1 MMESRRRGLRHTIR
15 FKLVAGVAA
24 ILVPLIVLLNFNQYY
39 AAQVVRTQV
48 AESNQSYISLYMN
61 QIDGILEEI
70 DSFLIGMIVSD
81 PNLPLLDKR
90 QSEEQAALLKVQLS
104 KQLTNEIARYG
115 TMDEFFIYSDFDNSL
130 IESFSSRPTYSER
143 VAVGEEIV
151 RLLSLTSMKSSRE
164 ARNWI
169 VREINGD
176 YYILRLL
183 QAERN
188 TYVGAWVKA
197 DSLLVPLKMIDL
209 GDNGLSL
216 FATTDG
222 KPMMQSEFVR
232 DNEIDLSF
240 AGGGYSLSGKPERYL
255 TVGALSKQGDFRL
268 AAIIPEQKIL
278 KSLFNLREWNT
289 AVSVGSIVLLPLSL
303 ILLRRTVLLPIR
315 RLLAAMKR
323 IGEGHM
329 QGIPESGFSTEE
341 FRVVNDN
348 FNYMLSQIR
357 ELKIHVYEEQLSK
370 QQAELRQLQTTINP
384 HFYLNS
390 LNIMHSL
397 AAVGDYQLIQE
408 MSRCLADYFRY
419 IFRSGASF
427 VSLGDELMHTRNYI
441 RIQELR
447 FPGQLSGEIEVP
459 SYLLELAVPSLV
471 IQTFVENAVKH
482 AFSLEKPFRLTL
494 RGKLESDGSE
504 PRLLLVIEDTGN
516 GFPQE
521 VLESLAEGRSLE
533 REDGSRHGLWN
544 ARRRLELLYEGHA
557 DLKLA
562 NRDSGGA
569 RVEIRLPMKPFPKGE
584 DDNDAERVNRR

>member
-1 MMESRRRGLRHTIR
+1 MTANRRGGLRHTIR
-15 FKLVAGVAA
+15 FKLMAGVAA
-24 ILVPLIVLLNFNQYY
+24 ILVPLIALLNFNQYY
-39 AAQVVRTQV
+39 AAQTVRTQV

-70 DSFLIGMIVSD
+70 DNFLIGMIVSD

-115 TMDEFFIYSDFDNSL
+115 TMDQFFIYSAAEDSL
-130 IESFSSRPTYSER
+130 IESFSLRPSYSER

-151 RLLSLTSMKSSRE
+151 RLLSLSPMEAPLGSRE
-164 ARNWI
+164 WI
-169 VREINGD
+169 VREIQGS
-176 YYILRLL
+176 YYVLRLL
-183 QAERN
+183 QAERS

-197 DSLLVPLKMIDL
+197 DSLLVPLKLIDL
-209 GDNGLSL
+209 GESGLSL
-216 FATTDG
+216 FATEEG
-222 KPMMQSEFVR
+222 QPMMHTPFIRE
-232 DNEIDLSF
+232 NEIDLRF
-240 AGGGYSLSGKPERYL
+240 AEGGYSLSGKPERYL

-268 AAIIPEQKIL
+268 VALIPEQKIL
-278 KSLFNLREWNT
+278 KGLFNLREWNT
-289 AVSVGSIVLLPLSL
+289 AVSVGSILLLPLSL
-303 ILLRRTVLLPIR
+303 LLLRRTILLPIR

-323 IGEGHM
+323 IGEGHL
-329 QGIPESGFSTEE
+329 QGIPESNPSTEE

-370 QQAELRQLQTTINP
+370 QKAELRQLQTTINP

-397 AAVGDYQLIQE
+397 ATIGDYKLIQE

-427 VSLGDELMHTRNYI
+427 VSLGDELAHTRNYI

-459 SYLLELAVPSLV
+459 SYLSELAVPSLV

-482 AFSLEKPFRLTL
+482 AFSSEKPFRLTL
-494 RGKLESDGSE
+494 SGKLESDGSE
-504 PRLLLVIEDTGN
+504 PRLLLVLEDTGS

-533 REDGSRHGLWN
+533 RKDGSRHGLWN
-544 ARRRLELLYEGHA
+544 AKRRLELLYEGNA
-557 DLKLA
+557 GLLFA
-562 NRDSGGA
+562 NRDTGGA

>member
-1 MMESRRRGLRHTIR
+1 MSGSRRRGLRHTIR
-15 FKLVAGVAA
+15 FKLAAGVAA
-24 ILVPLIVLLNFNQYY
+24 ILVPLISLLNFNQYY

-61 QIDGILEEI
+61 QIDGVLEEI

-104 KQLTNEIARYG
+104 KQLANEIARYG
-115 TMDEFFIYSDFDNSL
+115 TMDEFFIYSAIDNSL
-130 IESFSSRPTYSER
+130 IESFSLRPSYSER
-143 VAVGEEIV
+143 VAVGEELV
-151 RLLSLTSMKSSRE
+151 RLLSLASVKSPPK

-169 VREINGD
+169 IREIDGS
-176 YYILRLL
+176 YYIVRLL

-197 DSLLVPLKMIDL
+197 ESLLVPLKLIDL
-209 GDNGLSL
+209 GESGLSL
-216 FATTDG
+216 FATTEG
-222 KPMMQSEFVR
+222 KPMMHTAFIRE
-232 DNEIDLSF
+232 NEIDLSF
-240 AGGGYSLSGKPERYL
+240 AKGGYSLSGKPERYL

-268 AAIIPEQKIL
+268 AALIPEQKIL
-278 KSLFNLREWNT
+278 KGLFNLREWNMV
-289 AVSVGSIVLLPLSL
+289 VSVGSILLLPLSL
-303 ILLRRTVLLPIR
+303 LLLRRTILLPIR
-315 RLLAAMKR
+315 RLLVAMKR

-329 QGIPESGFSTEE
+329 QGIPESSTSTEE
-341 FRVVNDN
+341 FRIVNDN

-357 ELKIHVYEEQLSK
+357 ELKIHVYEERLSK
-370 QQAELRQLQTTINP
+370 QQAELRQLQATINP

-397 AAVGDYQLIQE
+397 AAVGDYKLIQE

-427 VSLGDELMHTRNYI
+427 VSLGDELTHTRNYI

-447 FPGQLSGEIEVP
+447 FPGQLSSEIEVP

-471 IQTFVENAVKH
+471 IQTFVENAIKH

-494 RGKLESDGSE
+494 SGKLESDESE
-504 PRLLLVIEDTGN
+504 PRLLLVMEDTGG

-521 VLESLAEGRSLE
+521 VLERLAEGRSLE
-533 REDGSRHGLWN
+533 RKDGSRHGLWN

-557 DLKLA
+557 DLKFA

-584 DDNDAERVNRR
+584 DDNDAECINRR

>member
-1 MMESRRRGLRHTIR
+1 MR
-15 FKLVAGVAA
+15 FKLAAGVAA
-24 ILVPLIVLLNFNQYY
+24 ILVPLIALLNFNQYY
-39 AAQVVRTQV
+39 AAQVVRKQV
-48 AESNQSYISLYMN
+48 AESNQTYISLYMN

-81 PNLPLLDKR
+81 SSLPLLDKL
-90 QSEEQAALLKVQLS
+90 QSEEEAALLKVQLS
-104 KQLTNEIARYG
+104 KQLTNEIVRYG
-115 TMDEFFIYSDFDNSL
+115 TMDEFFIYSAIDNSL
-130 IESFSSRPTYSER
+130 IESFSLHPSYSER

-151 RLLSLTSMKSSRE
+151 RLLSLSSTKSPLKE
-164 ARNWI
+164 RNWI
-169 VREINGD
+169 IREIDGS
-176 YYILRLL
+176 YYIMRLL

-197 DSLLVPLKMIDL
+197 DSLLVPLKLIDL
-209 GDNGLSL
+209 GESGLSL
-216 FATTDG
+216 FATTEG
-222 KPMMQSEFVR
+222 KPMMHTAFIR

-240 AGGGYSLSGKPERYL
+240 ADGGYSLSGKPERYL
-255 TVGALSKQGDFRL
+255 TVGALSKHGDFRL
-268 AAIIPEQKIL
+268 AALIPEQKIL
-278 KSLFNLREWNT
+278 KGLFNLREWNT
-289 AVSVGSIVLLPLSL
+289 VVSVGSILLLPLSL
-303 ILLRRTVLLPIR
+303 LLLRRTILLPIR

-329 QGIPESGFSTEE
+329 QGIPESSSSTEE

-348 FNYMLSQIR
+348 FNHMLSQIR

-397 AAVGDYQLIQE
+397 ATVGDYELIQE

-419 IFRSGASF
+419 IFRSSASF

-447 FPGQLSGEIEVP
+447 FPGQLSSEIEVP

-504 PRLLLVIEDTGN
+504 PRLVLVIEDTGS

-533 REDGSRHGLWN
+533 RKDGSRHGLWN
-544 ARRRLELLYEGHA
+544 ARRRLELLYERHA

-569 RVEIRLPMKPFPKGE
+569 RVEIRLPIKPFPKGE